1 MAQANF
7 TELFKLIKQ
16 VDAFK
21 IPIKVTINLFQ
32 SDRVK
37 GLYNEKKVKET
48 AVHSQDEVV
57 DEIRSYLLDRIENL
71 DIKEIQYGYIG
82 AFKAKGIRFMI
93 TNVPWGDVKP
103 YGKNQVVTV
112 QVIIEKA

>member
-1 MAQANF
+1 MTQANF

-32 SDRVK
+32 SNRVK
-37 GLYNEKKVKET
+37 GLYNEKKIKET
-48 AVHSQDEVV
+48 VVYSPDEVV
-57 DEIRSYLLDRIENL
+57 DEIRAFLLNRIEEL
-71 DIKEIQYGYIG
+71 DIKKIQYGYIG
-82 AFKAKGIRFMI
+82 TFKANGIRFTI
-93 TNVPWGDVKP
+93 SNVVWGDVRP
-103 YGKNQVVTV
+103 YGKYQVVTV